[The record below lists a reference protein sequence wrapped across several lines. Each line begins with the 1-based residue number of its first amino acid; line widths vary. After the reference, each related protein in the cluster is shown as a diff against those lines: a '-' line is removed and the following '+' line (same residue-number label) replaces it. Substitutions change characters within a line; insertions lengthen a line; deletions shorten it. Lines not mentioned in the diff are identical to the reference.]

1 MTPVYRDAAPPNRN
15 LSAHVLSRRGFLASA
30 AMLCAAAAN
39 SSRGDEAGALDLS
52 PRIVRG
58 RKFLAGLFD
67 PSLNLLPEF
76 AGAKS
81 YWLFHDNYLAAKVLK
96 PTHPEMAGKIIEAIH
111 GYGARVSGKIEILF
125 DESPHPLPFRHYRLS
140 EVKRIGEKIIRN
152 EVVSDDEFVGWRDY
166 ADLLCFA
173 VVAQARTEPTK
184 ARECITAAEAMWDGK
199 GFLDPPAREG
209 GTYATYKLALA
220 LLAARKAGVKL
231 RAQTAVIGR
240 LVAQQNEAGGWVTDY
255 TAEGKPLGQANVET
269 TSLAILALDAAAG

>member
-1 MTPVYRDAAPPNRN
+1 MTPVHRNAARLIRD
-15 LSAHVLSRRGFLASA
+15 LSADAISRRGFLASA
-30 AMLCAAAAN
+30 AMLCVAVGSA
-39 SSRGDEAGALDLS
+39 SRADGVGEIELS
-52 PRIVRG
+52 ERITRG

-76 AGAKS
+76 AGAKT

-96 PTHPEMAGKIIEAIH
+96 PTHPELAGKIVEAIH

-140 EVKRIGEKIIRN
+140 EVKRIGEKIIKN
-152 EVVSDDEFVGWRDY
+152 EVVSDDEFVGWRNY

-173 VVAQARTEPTK
+173 AVAQAKTEPAK
-184 ARECITAAEAMWDGK
+184 ARECMAAAEAMWDGK

-220 LLAARKAGVKL
+220 LLAARKAGVTL
-231 RAQTAVIGR
+231 RARMAVVGR
-240 LVAQQNEAGGWVTDY
+240 LIAQQNEAGGWVTDY
-255 TAEGKPLGQANVET
+255 SPDGKSLGQANVET
-269 TSLAILALDAAAG
+269 TSLAILALEASAG

>member
-1 MTPVYRDAAPPNRN
+1 MTPVHRNAAHPVREAF
-15 LSAHVLSRRGFLASA
+15 AHGISRRGFLASA
-30 AMLCAAAAN
+30 ATLYAVAAT
-39 SSRGDEAGALDLS
+39 SSRGDEAGATDVS
-52 PRIVRG
+52 QRITPG

-76 AGAKS
+76 AGAKT

-96 PTHPEMAGKIIEAIH
+96 PTHPELAGKIVEAIH

-140 EVKRIGEKIIRN
+140 EVKRIGEKIIKN

-173 VVAQARTEPTK
+173 AVAQAKTEPAK
-184 ARECITAAEAMWDGK
+184 ARECMAAAEAMWDGK

-220 LLAARKAGVKL
+220 LLAARKAGVTL

-240 LVAQQNEAGGWVTDY
+240 LIAQQNEAGGWVTDY
-255 TAEGKPLGQANVET
+255 SPEGKPLGQANVET
-269 TSLAILALDAAAG
+269 TSLAILALQASAG